1 MEKGLV
7 QLKFFNLENHNF
19 YKIPCNF
26 LFPCQK
32 RNNRNFLLTDIKV
45 CWKKIRTKMQLRGN
59 SKMQECNDANGIK
72 MKQNTYE
79 SNHELLQ
86 MQLPKNIYIYYSYR
100 RKRSNKKFTITIYFK
115 KIRGSNLEFK
125 NGTIFIETV
134 Q

>member
-72 MKQNTYE
+72 MKQNTYDQIT
-79 SNHELLQ
+79 NCFKCNYQ
-86 MQLPKNIYIYYSYR
+86 KYIYIYYSYR

-125 NGTIFIETV
+125 SGTIFIETV

>member
-1 MEKGLV
+1 
-7 QLKFFNLENHNF
+7 
-19 YKIPCNF
+19 
-26 LFPCQK
+26 
-32 RNNRNFLLTDIKV
+32 
-45 CWKKIRTKMQLRGN
+45 MQLREN

-86 MQLPKNIYIYYSYR
+86 MQLPKNIYIYYSYY

-125 NGTIFIETV
+125 SVTIFIETV